1 MGESRGGKVAALEN
15 FFGEI
20 FGLVIKRLRPTIGFS
35 YQPFLIAK
43 NLKKNALKNNILK
56 SIAAQKYG
64 GYCEK
69 LRARAFYIG
78 TFHSIGSSRSIAILS
93 KTSRAEAGRADGECC
108 IIWET
113 RAGSGGSESFR
124 SSRSAEELSDSI
136 AFKVWVKFF

>member
-1 MGESRGGKVAALEN
+1 MENLQGEVSSLA
-15 FFGEI
+15 
-20 FGLVIKRLRPTIGFS
+20 IKRLRPTIGFS

-56 SIAAQKYG
+56 SIEAQKYG

-69 LRARAFYIG
+69 SRARAFYIG

-124 SSRSAEELSDSI
+124 SSRSAEERSDSI